1 MKTLALAVTMTLL
14 SGCALFQNE
23 RERCGS
29 LLDAAADDLDATQ
42 WRGFA
47 GAMSHGKAT
56 ALLVHG
62 RVQQALERF
71 PNCIEAGRRA
81 QFYIAES
88 RAGR

>member
-1 MKTLALAVTMTLL
+1 MKALIPVVAMLVL

-29 LLDAAADDLDATQ
+29 LLDAAAEDLDASQ

-47 GAMSHGKAT
+47 GAVSHGKAT

-71 PNCIEAGRRA
+71 PNCIEAGKRA
-81 QFYIAES
+81 QFYVAES
-88 RAGR
+88 REGR

>member
-1 MKTLALAVTMTLL
+1 MKTLALVVATLLL
-14 SGCALFQNE
+14 SGCALFQTE

-29 LLDAAADDLDATQ
+29 LLDAASEDLDALQ

-47 GAMSHGKAT
+47 GAVSHGKAT

-71 PNCIEAGRRA
+71 PNCIEAGKRA

-88 RAGR
+88 RDGR